1 MKPYKACPPSVT
13 INKIRRNLEHLTI
26 FLKETSYSNNDC
38 LYTSRVLI
46 AGNMEPL
53 NIGTNGKGISYEYA
67 LASGYA
73 EFMERIQNYL
83 LFKGF
88 KNATKQNLS
97 TMPDNYYKKTLIEK
111 GLALSFQYDPREID
125 VPVETEVEQHFDILS
140 SLFPFIS
147 NKSEA
152 LNFFK
157 GYLKFKDFKCV
168 PFYSEKTKG
177 EIYLPIEL
185 LLISCGS
192 NGMASG
198 NTQAEALIQGFCE
211 IFERYAGYQIYREN
225 LTPPTI
231 PVSEFKDYPIYNII
245 QKLLHDNDYTLIIKD
260 CSLGIGLPVIGVL
273 VIDEK
278 RGKYNFNLGSA
289 LNPGIALERCIT
301 ELYQSAE
308 GLPWYDLKFEQYV
321 GNPKYDEDFVYING
335 NKLFLD
341 NSGSW
346 SMSLF
351 GQKPSYFYEG
361 INKKLDKT
369 DSTDLEFIKELIH
382 ELGFEIYIRNVSF
395 LGLNSYYIIVP
406 GMSQYPLKRAHYEV
420 LNESYEAL
428 NAIRNIKEVPDAE
441 LKRICKL
448 VNADYEKLKLFN
460 FNQNEMM
467 VYHTNSDLLDMNLE
481 ILFFMLNYKAGDIKK
496 AYFYLNEFL
505 KNKDFA
511 TYQYYYGIQDYVKL
525 KLENHSDEEI
535 ENFLKILYG
544 DETSEI
550 IEDVKDPNKIMQ
562 YYKWPSCFKCEECEI
577 FDDCRQFE
585 FLNIMKKIQDRQ
597 VEADIN
603 HNAFVF

>member
-1 MKPYKACPPSVT
+1 MEQ
-13 INKIRRNLEHLTI
+13 LGI

-38 LYTSRVLI
+38 LYTSRVVI
-46 AGNMEPL
+46 AGSMEPL

-73 EFMERIQNYL
+73 EFMERIQNNM
-83 LFKGF
+83 LFRGF

-97 TMPDNYYKKTLIEK
+97 TMPDNYYKKTLIEN
-111 GLALSFQYDPREID
+111 GLALHFQYDPREID
-125 VPVETEVEQHFDILS
+125 VPVEVEIEQHFDILS

-152 LNFFK
+152 LDFFK
-157 GYLKFKDFKCV
+157 DYLKFKDFKCV
-168 PFYSEKTKG
+168 PFYSEKTKS

-185 LLISCGS
+185 LLITCGS

-198 NTQAEALIQGFCE
+198 NTQEEALIQGFCE

-231 PVSEFKDYPIYNII
+231 PISEFKDYPVYDII
-245 QKLLHDNDYTLIIKD
+245 QKLLHENDYTLIIKD
-260 CSLGIGLPVIGVL
+260 CSLGIGLPVLGVL

-321 GNPKYDEDFVYING
+321 GNPTYDEDFIYING

-341 NSGSW
+341 SSGSW

-351 GQKPSYFYEG
+351 GQKSSYPYTG
-361 INKKLDKT
+361 INKKLDIS
-369 DSTDLEFIKELIH
+369 DSSDIVFIKELIH
-382 ELGFEIYIRNVSF
+382 KLGFEIYLRNVSF
-395 LGLNSYYIIVP
+395 LGLNSYYVIVP
-406 GMSQYPLKRAHYEV
+406 GMSQYPLKRIHYEV

-428 NAIRNIKEVPDAE
+428 NALRNIKEISDTE

-448 VNADYEKLKLFN
+448 VNADYNKLKMFN
-460 FNQNEMM
+460 FNLNEMLL
-467 VYHTNSDLLDMNLE
+467 YHTNRDLLDMNLE
-481 ILFFMLNYKAGDIKK
+481 ILFFMINYKAGDLQN
-496 AYFYLNEFL
+496 AYFYMIEFL
-505 KNKDFA
+505 KDKDFA
-511 TYQYYYGIQDYVKL
+511 SYKYYYGIMDYVKL
-525 KLENHSDEEI
+525 KLEDYSDTEI

-544 DETSEI
+544 DETLEI
-550 IEDVKDPNKIMQ
+550 IEDVKEPSKIMQ
-562 YYKWPSCFKCEECEI
+562 YYKWPSCFKCEECAL
-577 FDDCRQFE
+577 FGDCRQFD
-585 FLNIMKKIQDRQ
+585 FLHIMKKIQDRQ
-597 VEADIN
+597 EEVLIN
-603 HNAFVF
+603 YNAFVL